1 VCGGKKKGSALF
13 DVAGDLALN
22 LGVVGDV
29 DGEDL
34 HELLLRVLALGP
46 DLLCR
51 RLQPLDQPKALIN

>member
-1 VCGGKKKGSALF
+1 MEKKGSALF

-34 HELLLRVLALGP
+34 HELLLRVLALSP

-51 RLQPLDQPKALIN
+51 RLQPVDPRHY